1 MKWYEKLLYWGFCGN
16 YWGWFHAIVGGIIAK
31 VADIWLTDRLS
42 IFIVIVIAI
51 IWERIEF
58 KIEYGGDWEIVKKKY
73 GSIERYWYD
82 TFGDI
87 ILAVL
92 FAIVV
97 VLNI

>member
-16 YWGWFHAIVGGIIAK
+16 YWGWFHAIAGGSIAK
-31 VADIWLTDRLS
+31 FANIWLTGWLS
-42 IFIVIVIAI
+42 VYVVFVVAL

-58 KIEYGGDWEIVKKKY
+58 KIECKGDLEIVKKIYGTIEKY
-73 GSIERYWYD
+73 CYD

-87 ILAVL
+87 ILAIL

-97 VLNI
+97 VL